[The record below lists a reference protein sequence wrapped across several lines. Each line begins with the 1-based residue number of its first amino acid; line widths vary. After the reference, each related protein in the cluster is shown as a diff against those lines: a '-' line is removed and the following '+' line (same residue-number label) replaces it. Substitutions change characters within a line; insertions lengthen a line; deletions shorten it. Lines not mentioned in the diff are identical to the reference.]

1 MLLTIVKFLYGFP
14 LNDDFIFNDDE
25 VLSKIKLSHEDR
37 HYILFMTIVLLY
49 FMLIVI
55 YFISSKALK
64 S

>member
-37 HYILFMTIVLLY
+37 HHILFMTIVLLY

-55 YFISSKALK
+55 YFISSKAIK